1 MEQYTYLAHYGTK
14 GMKWGERKYQNSDG
28 SLTALGRVHY
38 GVGEARKS
46 VGKAAVSVKEAIRK
60 RVAPTN
66 AELNIKI
73 RKQKSKNLNKEK
85 RRQLKELKKGHDI
98 DSTNPLDKDGPKG
111 QHKKFSELSD
121 KEIQDR
127 INRLQNEIKL
137 ADLERTKNFGPGR
150 RMVDDILKG
159 AVKDAATKL
168 LSKAITDAGTKAIDS
183 WLETDSE
190 KLNKEASDSKNRVVI
205 KKELSDK
212 AKALKDSG
220 KYTDAQI
227 ARRLGVGRK
236 DLPELLYDDKKKD
249 DGKKDNSDNSND
261 SQNNDQQNSGKKNKN
276 KNQNDNGTQQ
286 SSGDNN
292 QQKPAAKEDNPYSEA
307 RVKERK
313 EMERRAQ
320 AYRGSSDNP
329 KMSYKEIADRMGL
342 TVDQVKDLLFD

>member
-85 RRQLKELKKGHDI
+85 RRQLKELKKGRDI

-150 RMVDDILKG
+150 RMVDDIVKG

-168 LSKAITDAGTKAIDS
+168 LSKAITDAGTKAIDN

-190 KLNKEASDSKNRVVI
+190 KLSKEAGDSKNRVVI

-212 AKALKDSG
+212 AKALKESG
-220 KYTDAQI
+220 KYTDAQV
-227 ARRLGVGRK
+227 ARRLGVSKK
-236 DLPELLYDDKKKD
+236 DLPELLYEDK
-249 DGKKDNSDNSND
+249 KKDNSDNSND

-276 KNQNDNGTQQ
+276 KNKNDSGTQK

-292 QQKPAAKEDNPYSEA
+292 QQKSETKEDNPYSDA